1 MSVTKIIQYG
11 DDVGKV
17 TYIKRVQN
25 KSIRISVNG
34 NGEVKVTL
42 PYNVRFSVAEAFLA
56 EKMEWIVAHRA
67 KALGRKVLTED
78 SDSPEEKDRKLEEL
92 RRKARKILPERIR
105 AVYELMTGKIIVRN
119 SLGLRVKDP
128 FRYNRLAIKNNATN
142 WGSCSSLRNINLNMH
157 LVELP
162 PELMDFVIAHE
173 LCHLVYRNHGPKFH
187 KMLDAVTDGHEKEL
201 NRRLGAYRPK

>member
-1 MSVTKIIQYG
+1 MNVTKIIRYG
-11 DDVGKV
+11 DDIGKV
-17 TYIKRVQN
+17 TYTKRVQN
-25 KSIRISVNG
+25 KSIRISVNSS
-34 NGEVKVTL
+34 GEVKVTL
-42 PYNVRFSVAEAFLA
+42 PYGVRFSVAEAFLA
-56 EKMEWIVAHRA
+56 EKMETIIRQRA
-67 KALGRKVLTED
+67 EILGRKLRTEN
-78 SDSPEEKDRKLEEL
+78 SESPEEAERRVEEL
-92 RRKARKILPERIR
+92 RRKARKILPERMQAI
-105 AVYELMTGKIIVRN
+105 YELMTRKIIVRN

-201 NRRLGAYRPK
+201 NRRLCNYRPK